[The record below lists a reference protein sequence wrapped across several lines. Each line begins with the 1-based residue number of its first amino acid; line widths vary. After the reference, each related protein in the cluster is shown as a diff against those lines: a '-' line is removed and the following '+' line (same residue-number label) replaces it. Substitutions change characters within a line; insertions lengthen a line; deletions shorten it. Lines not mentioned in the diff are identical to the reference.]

1 MVRYYGYYSNVSPG
15 KKQKETEEGAIPHII
30 TGGGNHGDGDRA
42 RL

>member
-1 MVRYYGYYSNVSPG
+1 MVRYYGYCSNVSWG

-30 TGGGNHGDGDRA
+30 TGGNHGDGDRV